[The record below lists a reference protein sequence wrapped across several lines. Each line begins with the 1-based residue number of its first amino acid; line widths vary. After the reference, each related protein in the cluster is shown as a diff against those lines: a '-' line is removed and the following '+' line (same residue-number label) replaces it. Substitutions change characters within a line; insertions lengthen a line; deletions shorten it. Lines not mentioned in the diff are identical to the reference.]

1 MNTLNFILITFLTLT
16 SICSYGQVE
25 KDSLRTVRDIERK
38 AEIIQLEA
46 PIYKLFPTKNTWA
59 SLKLDTRNGKIW
71 QVHYSISNEGYE
83 GTLSIN
89 SFSLVLP
96 EEEIYGRFNLYP
108 TENMYNFI
116 LLDQIN
122 GNTYQVQWN
131 NDNDKRFI
139 SRIY

>member
-1 MNTLNFILITFLTLT
+1 MKTKNFILIAFLTLT

-25 KDSLRTVRDIERK
+25 KDSLRTVQDIERK
-38 AEIIQLEA
+38 VAIIPLEA
-46 PIYKLFPTKNTWA
+46 PIYKLFPTQNTWA
-59 SLKLDTRNGKIW
+59 SLKLDTRNGRIW
-71 QVHYSISNEGYE
+71 QVHYSVSKEGYE

-89 SFSLVLP
+89 SYSLVLP
-96 EEEIYGRFNLYP
+96 EEEINGRFNLYP

-122 GNTYQVQWN
+122 GNTYKVQWH

-139 SRIY
+139 RRIY